1 VSPPFD
7 RRAGPPPQQRNRVNL
22 QIRVPEVRLLGEEG
36 EQLGVLPTDQA
47 RGLARERGLD
57 LVEISPSAVPP
68 VCKIMDFGK
77 FKYEQKKKE
86 GESKKKQ
93 HQMQL
98 KELRLRT
105 RTGDHDV
112 DVKLAKAREFL
123 TEGDKVS
130 FYVQFRGR
138 EVVHPEIGMGLLS
151 RCMKE
156 LADVSKVERPPK
168 LDGKR
173 MTMVLMP
180 AKLGGVPKP
189 PPAKPAASPA
199 DRPAPGGGHHGPP
212 QERQRPESAS
222 PAGET

>member
-1 VSPPFD
+1 LSPPFD
-7 RRAGPPPQQRNRVNL
+7 RRAGPPPSSRNRVNL
-22 QIRVPEVRLLGEEG
+22 QIRVPEVRVLDENN
-36 EQLGVLPTDQA
+36 EQLGVLATDQA
-47 RGLARERGLD
+47 RALARERGLD
-57 LVEISPSAVPP
+57 LVEISPTAVPP
-68 VCKIMDFGK
+68 VCKIMDYGK

-112 DVKLAKAREFL
+112 EVKLKKAREFL
-123 TEGDKVS
+123 VEGDKVS

-138 EVVHPEIGMGLLS
+138 EVVHPEIGMGLLT
-151 RCMKE
+151 RCVSE

-180 AKLGGVPKP
+180 AKNTPAG
-189 PPAKPAASPA
+189 PAKPAAPKPA
-199 DRPAPGGGHHGPP
+199 APPAAPSSASGSARPTPSGPP
-212 QERQRPESAS
+212 GP
-222 PAGET
+222 PKET